1 MITTLA
7 IKNYALI
14 EDIRVDMS
22 QGLTVITGETGAGKS
37 IILGA
42 LALLLGKRAD
52 INSVKDSAKKCIVE
66 GHFAI
71 ENYGL
76 QYIFDENDLDY
87 EAQTIIRREILPSGK
102 SRAFVNDTPVSLSQL
117 QAVAPLLVDVHSQH
131 ETLEVVSEN
140 YQLEV
145 IDALAGNSKILKIY
159 QSQRIDFRKNEDELE
174 ALKSQ
179 KESATKELEYNT
191 FLYNELKQ
199 AGLQGLNQQDLEET
213 YETLNNAEDI
223 QGAFSQV
230 DQLLYE
236 EPIGTLETAKEAR
249 ITLGRI
255 KGFSSTYEE
264 YWQRLNSA
272 IIELEDLS
280 VEMQNTSEKVASDPQ
295 LLSEVNDKLQQLYK
309 LQQKHGLATVEELL
323 ELQNSLEEKVNTT
336 LGLDDQITKLEKSGK
351 RLSEAAHKSASQISK
366 ERAKAIPQLKKQ
378 LEEVLSLLGLPNAQ
392 FRFNIETSEDFRKN
406 GIDTL
411 ELLFTANK
419 GMSMGPLKKVA
430 SGGEMSRIMLAIKSV
445 LAKYKKLPTII
456 FDEID
461 TGVSGEIANKMAFI
475 MLEMS
480 RNMQVL
486 SITHLPQIAAR
497 GEHHLKVYK
506 EDINQVTV
514 THLKKLEKE
523 ERISE
528 IAQMLGGKNISEAAI
543 ANAKELLN

>member
-7 IKNYALI
+7 IRNYALI
-14 EDIRVDMS
+14 EDIRVDMN

-52 INSVKDSAKKCIVE
+52 ISSVKDSSKKCIVE
-66 GHFAI
+66 GHFSI

-76 QYIFDENDLDY
+76 QPVFEENDLDY
-87 EAQTIIRREILPSGK
+87 ELQTIIRREILPNGK
-102 SRAFVNDTPVSLSQL
+102 SRAFVNDTPVALSQL
-117 QAVAPLLVDVHSQH
+117 QAIAPLLVDVHSQH

-145 IDALAGNSKILKIY
+145 IDALAGNSKILKTY
-159 QSQRIDFRKNEDELE
+159 EKQLNEFRQNEEELE

-179 KESATKELEYNT
+179 KVSATKELEYNT

-223 QGAFSQV
+223 QSAFSQV
-230 DQLLYE
+230 DKLLNE

-255 KGFSSTYEE
+255 KGFSSAFDD

-280 VEMQNTSEKVASDPQ
+280 EEMQNTSEQVASDPQ
-295 LLSEVNDKLQQLYK
+295 MLSEVNEKLQQLYK
-309 LQQKHGLATVEELL
+309 LQQKHGLATLEELL

-336 LGLDDQITKLEKSGK
+336 LGLDDRIAKLEIQGK
-351 RLSEAAHKSASQISK
+351 RFSETAHKSATEISK

-392 FRFNIETSEDFRKN
+392 FQFNLETSQDFRKN
-406 GIDTL
+406 GTDTL

-480 RNMQVL
+480 GNMQVL

-514 THLKKLEKE
+514 THLKKLDKE

>member
-14 EDIRVDMS
+14 EDIRVDMN

-52 INSVKDSAKKCIVE
+52 INSVKDSSKKCIVE
-66 GHFAI
+66 GHFSI

-76 QYIFDENDLDY
+76 QPIFDENDLDY
-87 EAQTIIRREILPSGK
+87 ESQTIIRREILPSGK

-117 QAVAPLLVDVHSQH
+117 QAIAPLLVDVHSQH

-145 IDALAGNSKILKIY
+145 IDALAGNSKVLKTY
-159 QSQRIDFRKNEDELE
+159 QSQLIDFRKNEDELE

-179 KESATKELEYNT
+179 KESAAKELEYNT

-230 DQLLYE
+230 DQLLNE
-236 EPIGTLETAKEAR
+236 EPIGALETAKEAR

-280 VEMQNTSEKVASDPQ
+280 EEMQNTSEKVASDPQ
-295 LLSEVNDKLQQLYK
+295 MLSEVNEKLQQLYK

-323 ELQNSLEEKVNTT
+323 VIQNSLEEKVNNT
-336 LGLDDQITKLEKSGK
+336 LGLDDKITKLENLGK
-351 RLSEAAHKSASQISK
+351 EFSEAARKSASEISR

-378 LEEVLSLLGLPNAQ
+378 LEEVLALLGLPNAQ
-392 FRFNIETSEDFRKN
+392 FQFNLETSQDFRRN
-406 GIDTL
+406 GTDTL

-480 RNMQVL
+480 SNMQVL

-514 THLKKLEKE
+514 THLKKLDKE

>member
-14 EDIRVDMS
+14 EDIRVDMN

-52 INSVKDSAKKCIVE
+52 INSVKDSSKKCIVE
-66 GHFAI
+66 GHFSI

-76 QYIFDENDLDY
+76 QPIFDENDLDY
-87 EAQTIIRREILPSGK
+87 ESQTIIRREILPSGK

-117 QAVAPLLVDVHSQH
+117 QAIAPLLVDVHSQH

-145 IDALAGNSKILKIY
+145 IDALAGNSKVLKTY
-159 QSQRIDFRKNEDELE
+159 QSQLIDFRKNEDELD

-223 QGAFSQV
+223 QGAFSQI
-230 DQLLYE
+230 DQLLNE
-236 EPIGTLETAKEAR
+236 EPIGALENAKEAR

-255 KGFSSTYEE
+255 KGFSSTYED

-280 VEMQNTSEKVASDPQ
+280 EEMQNTSEKVASDPQ
-295 LLSEVNDKLQQLYK
+295 MLSEVNEKLQQLYK

-323 ELQNSLEEKVNTT
+323 VLQNSLEDKVNTT
-336 LGLDDQITKLEKSGK
+336 LGLDDQIAKLENLGK
-351 RLSEAAHKSASQISK
+351 RFSEAAHKSASEISK
-366 ERAKAIPQLKKQ
+366 ERVKAIPQLKKQ
-378 LEEVLSLLGLPNAQ
+378 LEGVLSLLGLPNAQ
-392 FRFNIETSEDFRKN
+392 FQFNLETSQDFRRN
-406 GIDTL
+406 GTDTL

-480 RNMQVL
+480 SNMQVL

-514 THLKKLEKE
+514 THLKKLDKE

>member
-14 EDIRVDMS
+14 EDIRVDMN

-52 INSVKDSAKKCIVE
+52 INSVKDSSKKCIVE
-66 GHFAI
+66 GHFSI

-76 QYIFDENDLDY
+76 QPIFEENDLDY
-87 EAQTIIRREILPSGK
+87 ESQTIIRREILPSGK
-102 SRAFVNDTPVSLSQL
+102 SRAFVNDTPVALSQL
-117 QAVAPLLVDVHSQH
+117 QAIAPLLVDVHSQH

-145 IDALAGNSKILKIY
+145 IDALAGNSKILKTY
-159 QSQRIDFRKNEDELE
+159 QIQLTDFRKNEEELE

-230 DQLLYE
+230 DQLLNE

-280 VEMQNTSEKVASDPQ
+280 EEMQNTAEKVASDPQ
-295 LLSEVNDKLQQLYK
+295 MLSEVNEKLQQLYK
-309 LQQKHGLATVEELL
+309 LQQKHGLATIEELL
-323 ELQNSLEEKVNTT
+323 ALQNSLEEKVKTT
-336 LGLDDQITKLEKSGK
+336 LGLDDQITKLENLGK
-351 RLSEAAHKSASQISK
+351 RFSEAARKSASEISR
-366 ERAKAIPQLKKQ
+366 ERVKAIPQLKNQ
-378 LEEVLSLLGLPNAQ
+378 LEKVLALLGLPNAQ
-392 FRFNIETSEDFRKN
+392 FQFNIETSLDFRRN
-406 GIDTL
+406 GTDTL
-411 ELLFTANK
+411 DLLFTANK

-514 THLKKLEKE
+514 THLKKLDKD

>member
-14 EDIRVDMS
+14 EDIRVDLN

-37 IILGA
+37 ILLGA

-52 INSVKDSAKKCIVE
+52 IGSVKDSSKKCIVE
-66 GHFAI
+66 GHFQI
-71 ENYGL
+71 GNYSL
-76 QYIFDENDLDY
+76 QSIFDENDLDY
-87 EAQTIIRREILPSGK
+87 DEHTIIRREILPSGK
-102 SRAFVNDTPVSLSQL
+102 SRAFVNDTPVALTQL
-117 QAVAPLLVDVHSQH
+117 QAIAPLLVDVHSQH
-131 ETLEVVSEN
+131 ETLDIASEN
-140 YQLEV
+140 FQLEV
-145 IDALAGNSKILKIY
+145 IDALAGNKEILRTYQAQLSDFSKNK
-159 QSQRIDFRKNEDELE
+159 QELE
-174 ALKSQ
+174 ALRSHKD
-179 KESATKELEYNT
+179 SATKELEYNT

-223 QGAFSQV
+223 QSAFSQV
-230 DQLLYE
+230 DQLLNE
-236 EPIGTLETAKEAR
+236 EPIGTSETAKEAR
-249 ITLGRI
+249 TALGRI
-255 KGFSSTYEE
+255 KNFSSVYEG
-264 YWQRLNSA
+264 YWERLNSI

-280 VEMQNTSEKVASDPQ
+280 EEMQNTAEKVASDPQ
-295 LLSEVNDKLQQLYK
+295 LLSEVNEKLQQLYK
-309 LQQKHGLATVEELL
+309 LQQKHGLATVEELV
-323 ELQNSLEEKVNTT
+323 ELQNSLEEKVNKT
-336 LGLDDQITKLEKSGK
+336 LGLEEEIATLEKQNK
-351 RLSEAAHKSASQISK
+351 QLSDAAHKSAAEIHK
-366 ERAKAIPQLKKQ
+366 AREKAIPDLKKQ
-378 LEEVLSLLGLPNAQ
+378 LEEVLALLGLPNAQ
-392 FRFNIETSEDFRKN
+392 FKFIIEKSRDFRKN
-406 GIDTL
+406 GTDTL

-419 GMSMGPLKKVA
+419 GTTLGPLRKVA

-461 TGVSGEIANKMAFI
+461 SGVSGEIANKMAAI
-475 MLEMS
+475 MEEMG

-486 SITHLPQIAAR
+486 AITHLPQIAGR

-506 EDINQVTV
+506 EDIDQITV
-514 THLKKLEKE
+514 THLKQLIGE